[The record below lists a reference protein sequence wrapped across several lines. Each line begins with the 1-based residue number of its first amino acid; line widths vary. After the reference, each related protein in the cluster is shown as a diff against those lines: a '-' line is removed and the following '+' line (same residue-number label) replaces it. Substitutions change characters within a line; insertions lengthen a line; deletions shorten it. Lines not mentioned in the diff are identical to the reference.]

1 MTRNMALP
9 SSTSPVLQT
18 SPEAFNS
25 VPRGTTMPYVGV
37 VLAKGKTIQR
47 RFAEHFTMG
56 GCPYLERS
64 MKKYGKEW
72 FQVEQIDAGNAP
84 EQALELEAWWI
95 RKLNTRKPFGYNL
108 TAGGRGRA
116 GYQHTAETRAI
127 LSAKH
132 TGKVMSDEACRKM
145 SIAAKRRVVSDATRQ
160 KHSETSKRL
169 GLKPPPNSHRGHL
182 HSEETK
188 KRISAAKR
196 GSVPWNTGLKG
207 VTVAW

>member
-1 MTRNMALP
+1 MTRNKAMP
-9 SSTSPVLQT
+9 PSTSPVLQT

-72 FQVEQIDAGNAP
+72 FQ
-84 EQALELEAWWI
+84 I

-108 TAGGRGRA
+108 TAGGPRRA
-116 GYQHTAETRAI
+116 GYQRT
-127 LSAKH
+127 
-132 TGKVMSDEACRKM
+132 
-145 SIAAKRRVVSDATRQ
+145 
-160 KHSETSKRL
+160 
-169 GLKPPPNSHRGHL
+169 
-182 HSEETK
+182 
-188 KRISAAKR
+188 
-196 GSVPWNTGLKG
+196 
-207 VTVAW
+207 